1 MPSGELACV
10 VKPVT
15 CQADTQCLAGWHCVM
30 SDVVATSPA
39 CAPGMN
45 CGAAE
50 PAPMPTSGT
59 CQPPYYG
66 AQTGS
71 DLEQPKGSSSG
82 SGTTNGGTPTGTGN
96 TGTGGGTVAI
106 DPSTPEN
113 GADGESHESAACQ
126 FGTAPASR
134 GAFGILAVLGALLGL
149 SRRRRAQA

>member
-1 MPSGELACV
+1 
-10 VKPVT
+10 
-15 CQADTQCLAGWHCVM
+15 
-30 SDVVATSPA
+30 
-39 CAPGMN
+39 MN

-71 DLEQPKGSSSG
+71 DLEQSTSSSSG
-82 SGTTNGGTPTGTGN
+82 SGTPKGGTGSGN

-113 GADGESHESAACQ
+113 DADGESHESAACQ

-134 GAFGILAVLGALLGL
+134 GAFGILALLGALLGL